1 MNVERQQE
9 KAPNFFPPPKN
20 KGKAPNFWPPDDHPV
35 KSKANKKLSKLADEM
50 VDSKKAVKKMDI
62 VGPDGKTIGYA
73 LYLSTTINMHINT
86 QHKANCFIL

>member
-9 KAPNFFPPPKN
+9 KAPNFFPPLKNKGKAPNFFPPLKNKGKAPNFFPPPKS

-35 KSKANKKLSKLADEM
+35 KIKS
-50 VDSKKAVKKMDI
+50 VKTMDI

-73 LYLSTTINMHINT
+73 LYCLQT
-86 QHKANCFIL
+86 